1 MPSDEEQGRQTAP
14 KSDDHPGLDTDEV
27 TDKGKMM
34 TGVGSLGPEADAAQS
49 RPTGSPTLADHPG
62 LETDEA
68 MPEGTQMTALGS
80 TRPAEGQPAEAEDD
94 RGPSGRKGH

>member
-1 MPSDEEQGRQTAP
+1 MRKDQKRGRQTAP
-14 KSDDHPGLDTDEV
+14 TLDDHPGLDTDEA

-34 TGVGSLGPEADAAQS
+34 TGVGSLGPEPDAAQS

-80 TRPAEGQPAEAEDD
+80 TRLGEGQPAEAHDEG
-94 RGPSGRKGH
+94 RSSGRKGR